1 MEAFLTSS
9 TVIQSLLVIARTI
22 ASDALLVLVG
32 GIIFLSAVRIPYSP
46 TRRSRWLDTRAHYYL
61 WGTWA
66 LTFAGSITVFLLR
79 GPAATGAGLVGVTD
93 LEIQAAT
100 LDSRFGLAYMIRFA
114 LLLIAVPLLLAGW
127 PWPGGRRRSAS
138 HRRPGWLL
146 AAALLLTPPLSGHS
160 GQGTYPIY
168 GIIVGITHFTSA
180 AIWFGGL
187 ILLFV
192 CMLPRVE
199 VRLREYV
206 PKFSSIAFWSFVIA
220 TISGSLQSWRQ
231 LGGELENLTSTTYG
245 WLLVG
250 KLVFFVILVAI
261 ANGSR
266 DLAARCLRGPS
277 MSDTRR
283 FGPQG
288 AAVASERAN
297 SARLRHLIIGEFVVV
312 VGVLV
317 FTAAMTNVVPSYEE
331 VAKRAAAERV
341 AQEESGQSEQEGGVA
356 EGGEDGS
363 EAGGDEAAAESEGG
377 GEDGAE
383 LADDAQGGEAGG
395 DGGTEADTGEGGDAD
410 DGDSE
415 FVDGLDDVRQAEE
428 EPDGATP

>member
-1 MEAFLTSS
+1 MEAFLTSG
-9 TVIQSLLVIARTI
+9 TVVQTLLVIARTI
-22 ASDALLVLVG
+22 ASDSLLVLVG

-61 WGTWA
+61 WATWA
-66 LTFAGSITVFLLR
+66 LTFLGSLSVFLLR
-79 GPAATGAGLVGVTD
+79 GPAATGTGLRGVVD
-93 LEIQAAT
+93 AELQGLT
-100 LDSRFGLAYMIRFA
+100 LDSRFGLAYTIRFT

-127 PWPGGRRRSAS
+127 PWPGGRRRSAG

-168 GIIVGITHFTSA
+168 GIVVGITHFTSA

-192 CMLPRVE
+192 CLLPRVE
-199 VRLREYV
+199 MRLKEYV
-206 PKFSSIAFWSFVIA
+206 PKFSAIAFWSFVIA

-250 KLVFFVILVAI
+250 KLAFFVILLAI

-266 DLAARCLRGPS
+266 DMAARSLRGPS
-277 MSDTRR
+277 MSETRR
-283 FGPQG
+283 LGPDG
-288 AAVASERAN
+288 AVAANERAN

-331 VAKRAAAERV
+331 VATRDAAARAADQQERGGSDVARGEGGASGVRGATTRGKASEDSANGSAKAER
-341 AQEESGQSEQEGGVA
+341 AGREDTSAGSGGKEP
-356 EGGEDGS
+356 
-363 EAGGDEAAAESEGG
+363 
-377 GEDGAE
+377 
-383 LADDAQGGEAGG
+383 ADDAG
-395 DGGTEADTGEGGDAD
+395 
-410 DGDSE
+410 SE
-415 FVDGLDDVRQAEE
+415 FVDGLDSTTQRSDEQQSTY
-428 EPDGATP
+428 P

>member
-9 TVIQSLLVIARTI
+9 TVIQSLLVFARVV
-22 ASDALLVLVG
+22 ASDSLLVLVG

-66 LTFAGSITVFLLR
+66 LTFLGSVAVFLLR
-79 GPAATGAGLVGVTD
+79 GPAVTQAGLVGVLD
-93 LEIQAAT
+93 LDLQRLT
-100 LDSRFGLAYMIRFA
+100 LESRFGLAYVIRFT
-114 LLLIAVPLLLAGW
+114 LLLIAVPLLIAGW
-127 PWPGGRRRSAS
+127 PWPGGRRRSS
-138 HRRPGWLL
+138 GHRRPGWLL

-168 GIIVGITHFTSA
+168 GIVVGIVHFTSA

-192 CMLPRVE
+192 SMLPRVE
-199 VRLREYV
+199 VRMRDYV
-206 PKFSSIAFWSFVIA
+206 PRFSSIAFWSFVIA

-231 LGGELENLTSTTYG
+231 LGGEMENLTSTTYG

-266 DLAARCLRGPS
+266 DLAHRCLRGPS

-283 FGPQG
+283 LGPQG
-288 AAVASERAN
+288 AVIATERAN
-297 SARLRHLIIGEFVVV
+297 SARLRHLIIGEFVIV

-317 FTAAMTNVVPSYEE
+317 FTAAMTNVAPSYEE
-331 VAKRAAAERV
+331 VARRAAAERL
-341 AQEESGQSEQEGGVA
+341 AQQEERPSRTAGGVA
-356 EGGEDGS
+356 DGDAAAGTPANARDRNATVEGAPAEAPPEGG
-363 EAGGDEAAAESEGG
+363 
-377 GEDGAE
+377 
-383 LADDAQGGEAGG
+383 
-395 DGGTEADTGEGGDAD
+395 
-410 DGDSE
+410 SE
-415 FVDGLDDVRQAEE
+415 FVDGIEQVRQDTG
-428 EPDGATP
+428 DGGGP